1 MNTLTFRQPR
11 LVALILLVLISA
23 GMSSFLSLGRQEDP
37 TITNLFAT
45 VTTQFPGADPAR
57 VETLVTAKIEE
68 ELQSIAEMDV
78 ITSVSRSGVS
88 IVSVE
93 LLQTLDD
100 ATIEQVW
107 SEARDAV
114 EAARRSF
121 PAGVLAPEFNA
132 EGISAYS
139 AVVAVTADHANV
151 PQAILEAQADAL
163 ADRLRTIPSTRAV
176 DLFGAA
182 ETEVLVAVDRQAAA
196 ALGLTAQDISRLIT
210 RADGKVQAGRVQSD
224 AVNLTVN
231 ISGAI
236 ETLERLGDVVLRQNP
251 DGATVVL
258 ADIATITR
266 GVRDPVS
273 EMAIANGQRAVLVGV
288 LAQEGVQIDR
298 WMGFVRDEL
307 QARATN
313 VPVGLSETLMFDQ
326 STYTADRL
334 AEVGTNMAIGVALVV
349 LVLFVTLG
357 WRAAAIVAVVLPVV
371 SLATLASM
379 NFIGLPIHQMSVTG
393 LIVALG
399 LLVDAAIV
407 MVDEVRQRLGRGMDR
422 AAAVGDAT
430 SRLAAPLLAS
440 TVTTALSFTPMILL
454 PGPAGDFVGS
464 IAIAVVLML
473 VWSLFIA
480 LTVTPA
486 LAGWFLKGG
495 RPSGLQMPRLGR
507 AFEALINL
515 SVRNPVRSIA
525 LALVLPALGFA
536 SFPTLTAQFFPG
548 VERDQFY
555 IEIDMPPGTAITET
569 ASVAREI
576 DARLAESEGVDRV
589 YWSLGQSGPAFYYN
603 ITGGRSSEPAY
614 AQAMVKTITAEDA
627 ARIVPTLQAELDH
640 NYPQARIIVRDLVQ
654 GPPVAAPIEVR
665 LVGPDLAVLRDLGN
679 EARAIMADLPLV
691 TQVRAGVVSGAP
703 QLRYEINEPAV
714 RLLGMNLTDVAA
726 QLEAGLVGVTG
737 GSLVEGTDQL
747 PVRVRFG
754 DDLRSNLEG
763 VNDLPILLPNAAA
776 LSGAGILPA
785 VPFSELATTVLEP
798 AESVITRRNGER
810 INTVQ
815 AFIVPGVLP
824 EEALQD
830 VLFALDAR
838 GFDVPLGY
846 RIELGGDS
854 DARSDTVGNLL
865 ASVGLIVTLTI
876 ATIVLTFNSF
886 RLTAIALVVCVLSAG
901 LSMLSLAVLQ
911 FPFGIN
917 AIIGVIGSIGVSI
930 NAAIII
936 LTGLKADPDAVL
948 GDTNAIARVV
958 TGSGRHITST
968 TITTFGGFL
977 PLILAGGGF
986 WPPFAV
992 AIAGGVMLSAVIS
1005 FFFTP
1010 AAFTLIYREKRADE
1024 GSVADTQ
1031 ASDQVMA
1038 LAAE

>member
-37 TITNLFAT
+37 TITSLFAT

-196 ALGLTAQDISRLIT
+196 ALGLTAQAISRLIT
-210 RADGKVQAGRVQSD
+210 RADGKVQAGRIQSD
-224 AVNLTVN
+224 TVNLTVN

-273 EMAIANGQRAVLVGV
+273 EKAIAHGQRAVLVGV
-288 LAQEGVQIDR
+288 LAQDGVQIDR

-536 SFPTLTAQFFPG
+536 SFPTQTAQFFPG

-576 DARLAESEGVDRV
+576 DARLAGSEGVDRV

-627 ARIVPTLQAELDH
+627 ARIVPTLQAELDR

-763 VNDLPILLPNAAA
+763 VNDLTILLPNAAA
-776 LSGAGILPA
+776 LSGASILPA

-798 AESVITRRNGER
+798 AESVITRRNRER

-948 GDTNAIARVV
+948 GDTNAIALVV
-958 TGSGRHITST
+958 TGSSRHITST

-1024 GSVADTQ
+1024 GSVAETQ